1 MKERKGEVIR
11 DASGECG
18 AFADIIG
25 LAFSNR
31 HLNQYV
37 TLTYE
42 RLMRGHGHQI
52 GPHIAASPD
61 LAHAAPEV
69 ILPDPQ
75 E

>member
-1 MKERKGEVIR
+1 MAFEK
-11 DASGECG
+11 DAPGECG
-18 AFADIIG
+18 AFAGIIG

-52 GPHIAASPD
+52 GASYRG
-61 LAHAAPEV
+61 
-69 ILPDPQ
+69 LP
-75 E
+75 

>member
-37 TLTYE
+37 TLSSAYE
-42 RLMRGHGHQI
+42 RLMRGRGHQI
-52 GPHIAASPD
+52 GASYRG
-61 LAHAAPEV
+61 
-69 ILPDPQ
+69 LP
-75 E
+75 

>member
-1 MKERKGEVIR
+1 MKQRKGEVVK

-18 AFADIIG
+18 AFAGIIG

-52 GPHIAASPD
+52 GASYRG
-61 LAHAAPEV
+61 
-69 ILPDPQ
+69 LP
-75 E
+75 